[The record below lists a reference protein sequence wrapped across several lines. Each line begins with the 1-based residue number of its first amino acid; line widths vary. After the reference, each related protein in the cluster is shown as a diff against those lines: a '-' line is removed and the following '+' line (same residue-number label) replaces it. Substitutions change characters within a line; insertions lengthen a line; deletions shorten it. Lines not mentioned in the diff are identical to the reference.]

1 MSASNSTSVSKETL
15 VSERGFTL
23 LEILI
28 AITILALI
36 SLAVVSITEN
46 AALTKERTTEVNEN
60 NLQIE
65 TAMNRFEWDLSQ
77 VYSPLY
83 FSTLMSMN
91 NAPVGGN
98 PGGAGGNSGTDGD
111 ANDIVPP
118 APTGPGAGMG
128 PLAQQ
133 YFEQLIQRFERNEHF
148 MGVSKEGF
156 PVPRFYAP
164 EKSVFEF
171 FTTSNRRKVE
181 NQKQSHFAWVRY
193 ALAEQTQTEEEE
205 KNPEMP
211 KSLKSL
217 VRYFSAEDPYSEK
230 RINIEDLDRVKGAVL
245 LRNVEKLEFQFW
257 DLQRRK
263 WETSL
268 RAIQNGESIIR
279 GVKVLIT
286 WYDSFGAQRSASR
299 IFRTHW
305 PLVAPQDQSGQTTGA
320 QAGMQAGAQ
329 AGIQSGAQAGVQSG
343 AQAGFQGGP
352 LQGGVSNGF

>member
-15 VSERGFTL
+15 ASERGFTL

-65 TAMNRFEWDLSQ
+65 TAMSRFEWDLSQ

-83 FSTLMSMN
+83 FSTLLSMN
-91 NAPVGGN
+91 NATMGGNVGGTGGDPAGAGGVTSGGGT
-98 PGGAGGNSGTDGD
+98 PGGAAAGGGN
-111 ANDIVPP
+111 
-118 APTGPGAGMG
+118 MG

-133 YFEQLIQRFERNEHF
+133 YFEQLVQRFERNEHF

-205 KNPEMP
+205 KNTEMP
-211 KSLKSL
+211 KSLKSF
-217 VRYFSAEDPYSEK
+217 VRYFSADDPYSEK

-257 DLQRRK
+257 DFQRRK

-268 RAIQNGESIIR
+268 RSIQNGESIVR
-279 GVKVLIT
+279 GVKEL
-286 WYDSFGAQRSASR
+286 R
-299 IFRTHW
+299 
-305 PLVAPQDQSGQTTGA
+305 
-320 QAGMQAGAQ
+320 
-329 AGIQSGAQAGVQSG
+329 
-343 AQAGFQGGP
+343 
-352 LQGGVSNGF
+352 

>member
-15 VSERGFTL
+15 GSERGFTL

-28 AITILALI
+28 AISILALI

-65 TAMNRFEWDLSQ
+65 TAMSRLEWDLSQ
-77 VYSPLY
+77 IYSPMY
-83 FSTLMSMN
+83 FSTLLNMN
-91 NAPVGGN
+91 AAQPFNQAPDGQDT
-98 PGGAGGNSGTDGD
+98 AGGRL
-111 ANDIVPP
+111 VPQTT
-118 APTGPGAGMG
+118 AGAAGGMG

-133 YFEQLIQRFERNEHF
+133 YFEQLVQRFERNEHF
-148 MGVSKEGF
+148 LGVSKEGM

-164 EKSVFEF
+164 EKNVFEF

-193 ALAEQTQTEEEE
+193 ALAEQEQTEAEEQ
-205 KNPEMP
+205 NANMP

-217 VRYFSAEDPYSEK
+217 VRYFSPDDPYSEK
-230 RINIEDLDRVKGAVL
+230 RINIEDVARVKGAVL
-245 LRNVEKLEFQFW
+245 LRNVEQLEFQFW

-268 RAIQNGESIIR
+268 RNIQGGESVIR
-279 GVKVLIT
+279 GVRVLVT
-286 WYDSFGAQRSASR
+286 WYDSFGNKRSTAR

-305 PLVAPQDQSGQTTGA
+305 PLVTPQDQATGA
-320 QAGMQAGAQ
+320 PAN
-329 AGIQSGAQAGVQSG
+329 QAGVQAG
-343 AQAGFQGGP
+343 PQAGAAGGG
-352 LQGGVSNGF
+352 LGDGALTGGIPGGGGLNGF